1 MRMNQRG
8 SLNTSIP
15 FLKSWRHDLR
25 NRKYFL
31 NNYFSLIICIGMVMI
46 TRDYASLRV
55 EPEVHAAAVT
65 FLAALPWLVLLMFRR
80 RRNLLEGP
88 LLTTIVWIGCLV
100 LGKVWLSVNA
110 SATQSD
116 QRSKLKTL
124 SRATLEYASD
134 HSETLPIANV
144 WMDAI
149 SDRVTERDFTL
160 GKNIFPQRDGYHV
173 AMNSD
178 FSSKATSKINRPED
192 RILYFISHKA
202 DRNANDALHS
212 RIENTVCAKV
222 SGSVTKL
229 GNITSSKP

>member
-1 MRMNQRG
+1 MWLNKRG
-8 SLNTSIP
+8 SLFTSIR
-15 FLKSWRHDLR
+15 FHKSWRQELR
-25 NRKYFL
+25 NRKYCL

-55 EPEVHAAAVT
+55 EPEVHSAAVT
-65 FLAALPWLVLLMFRR
+65 FLAVLPWLVCLMFRR
-80 RRNLLEGP
+80 RRNLIEGP
-88 LLTTIVWIGCLV
+88 LLATVVWIGCLV
-100 LGKVWLSVNA
+100 LGRLWLSVNA
-110 SATQSD
+110 AATESD

-124 SRATLEYASD
+124 SRAALEYASD

-178 FSSKATSKINRPED
+178 FGSKVVTKIERPDD

-212 RIENTVCAKV
+212 RIENTVCANV
-222 SGSVTKL
+222 SGSVTML
-229 GNITSSKP
+229 GKPSSSKP

>member
-1 MRMNQRG
+1 MRLNQRG
-8 SLNTSIP
+8 SLYTSIP

-25 NRKYFL
+25 NRKYYL
-31 NNYFSLIICIGMVMI
+31 NNYLSLIICIGMVMI

-65 FLAALPWLVLLMFRR
+65 FLAALPWFVILMFRR
-80 RRNLLEGP
+80 RRNLIEGP
-88 LLTTIVWIGCLV
+88 LLTTVVWIGCLV
-100 LGKVWLSVNA
+100 LGNVWLSVNA
-110 SATQSD
+110 AATQSD

-134 HSETLPIANV
+134 HSETLPIATV

-178 FSSKATSKINRPED
+178 FGSEVVTKIEHPDE
-192 RILYFISHKA
+192 RILFFLSHKA
-202 DRNANDALHS
+202 ERNANDALHS

-222 SGSVTKL
+222 SGSVTMLGKL
-229 GNITSSKP
+229 TSSKP